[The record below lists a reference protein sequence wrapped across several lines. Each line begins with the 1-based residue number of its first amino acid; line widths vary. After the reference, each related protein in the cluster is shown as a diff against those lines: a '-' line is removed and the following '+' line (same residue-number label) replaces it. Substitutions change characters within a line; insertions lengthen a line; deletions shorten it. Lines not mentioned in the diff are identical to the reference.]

1 MSDSEHVITVLL
13 VDDIPETREGVKTL
27 LSFER
32 DLKVVGMASNGREGL
47 MLARELMP
55 DVILMDINMPDIDGL
70 QVTTQ
75 IINYAPRTRVIIMSA
90 QDDPR
95 YVRQAMLAGAKAFL
109 NKPPS
114 SDELYNTIRAVYK
127 QIPPQK
133 AILSGSNHSPDS
145 DAVNENRAGHIIVV
159 YSPQGGAGCTTIAT
173 NLASGLMRDSVK
185 VLLVD
190 ANLQFGDVGV
200 YLNLQP
206 VTTLVDLVEG
216 IEDIDTDYFENALV
230 THSSGLKVLMG
241 PTRLE
246 LAEKVSTNPEALAA
260 ILRKIRWSYDFIIVD
275 TSLHLDEMTLS
286 LLDLAT
292 QILLVS
298 TPTLSSTKNVRTVM
312 DLFSQLNYPPQKIM
326 LILNKVLEERT
337 MKKYAISSQKI
348 TDFLKQ
354 PVLISIPLDD
364 IAMFEAVQRG
374 IPVIVSHTD
383 HRKSPVQ
390 EFISLSSLI
399 FTTLMP
405 EYVEKKP
412 DNGHSTPRT
421 RWKRLM

>member
-32 DLKVVGMASNGREGL
+32 DLKVVGTASNGREGL

-70 QVTTQ
+70 QATTQ

-133 AILSGSNHSPDS
+133 AILSRSNHSPDS
-145 DAVNENRAGHIIVV
+145 DTVNENRAGHIIAV

-241 PTRLE
+241 PTRLD
-246 LAEKVSTNPEALAA
+246 LAEKVSANPEALAA
-260 ILRKIRWSYDFIIVD
+260 ILRKIRWSYDFIVVD

-286 LLDLAT
+286 VLDLAT

-298 TPTLSSTKNVRTVM
+298 TPYWICSAN
-312 DLFSQLNYPPQKIM
+312 
-326 LILNKVLEERT
+326 
-337 MKKYAISSQKI
+337 
-348 TDFLKQ
+348 
-354 PVLISIPLDD
+354 SI
-364 IAMFEAVQRG
+364 
-374 IPVIVSHTD
+374 IPN
-383 HRKSPVQ
+383 RK
-390 EFISLSSLI
+390 
-399 FTTLMP
+399 
-405 EYVEKKP
+405 
-412 DNGHSTPRT
+412 
-421 RWKRLM
+421 